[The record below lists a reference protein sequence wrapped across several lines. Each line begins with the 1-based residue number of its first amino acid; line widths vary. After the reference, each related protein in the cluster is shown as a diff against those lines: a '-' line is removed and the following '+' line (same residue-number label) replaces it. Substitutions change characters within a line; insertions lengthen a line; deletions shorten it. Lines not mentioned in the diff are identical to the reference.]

1 MSDITRPHG
10 RMAMVQTPV
19 IPIIAELINAHPGT
33 ISLGQGV
40 VNYGP
45 PPLSIERVL
54 AMDYSSDVHKYG
66 PTAGITPLREII
78 ALKLAAENGITTGPD
93 NRILVT
99 AGSNMAFLH
108 ALFAITR
115 PGDEVILLV
124 PYYFNH
130 EMAIVMLDCR
140 AVLVPTDNDYLPQ
153 TAAIRRAITGKTRAL
168 VTVSPN
174 NPSGMVY
181 PEAMLR
187 EINSLCREHGLYHI
201 SDEAY
206 EYFTYDGTRHFS
218 PGSIPGAG
226 QYTISLY
233 SLSKAYGFAH
243 WRIGYM
249 VAPVHLESALY
260 KAQDTNLI
268 CPPIV
273 SQYAAIGAL
282 ATGRAYCRHNMD
294 GITEIRNIILNELR
308 DIDSCCTVS
317 SSNGAFYFLLKVTTE
332 LDDMTVVRRLISEH
346 GIAVIPGH
354 TFGLGKGCY
363 LRVAY
368 GALDRDS
375 AVVGIRRLTK
385 GLKAL
390 VM

>member
-1 MSDITRPHG
+1 M
-10 RMAMVQTPV
+10 QTPI
-19 IPIIAELINAHPGT
+19 IPVIAELIDAHPGT

-45 PPLSIERVL
+45 PPLSIERVRSL
-54 AMDYSSDVHKYG
+54 DYASDIHKYG
-66 PTAGITPLREII
+66 PTGGITPLCEMI
-78 ALKLAAENGITTGPD
+78 AAKLAAENGIGTGED
-93 NRILVT
+93 SRVMVT

-115 PGDEVILLV
+115 PGDEVILPV

-130 EMAIVMLDCR
+130 EMAIAMLDCR
-140 AVLVPTDNDYLPQ
+140 AILVPTDADYLPQ
-153 TAAIRRAITGKTRAL
+153 TEAIRRAITGKTRAL

-181 PEAMLR
+181 SETSLR
-187 EINSLCREHGLYHI
+187 EINSLCRERGLYHI

-233 SLSKAYGFAH
+233 SLSKAYAFAH
-243 WRIGYM
+243 WRIGYL
-249 VAPVHLESALY
+249 VAPAHLVPALY

-268 CPPIV
+268 CPPLV
-273 SQYAAIGAL
+273 SQYAAIGAME
-282 ATGRAYCRHNMD
+282 TGRAYCRQKLE
-294 GITEIRNIILNELR
+294 GISEVRNLIRTELR

-317 SSNGAFYFLLKVTTE
+317 PSNGAFYFLLRVATE
-332 LDDMTVVRRLISEH
+332 LDDMTLVRRLISEH

-354 TFGLGKGCY
+354 TFGLGGGCY
-363 LRVAY
+363 LRLSY
-368 GALDRDS
+368 GALDRQN
-375 AVVGIRRLTK
+375 ALEGIRRLTS
-385 GLKAL
+385 GLRAL